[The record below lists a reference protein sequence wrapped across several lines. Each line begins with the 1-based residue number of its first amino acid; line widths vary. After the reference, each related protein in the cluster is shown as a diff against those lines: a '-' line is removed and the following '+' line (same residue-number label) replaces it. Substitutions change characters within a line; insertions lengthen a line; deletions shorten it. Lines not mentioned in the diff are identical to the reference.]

1 MPPRYIVCYPLQDDG
16 LSTEKEAGNWVY
28 LRLSGA
34 GMFNLFKKLRRKPAE
49 APPASQ
55 SAAPSTIKQSLLSL
69 EQRLMFD
76 AAAAATAAEV
86 HSEQVAQDQA
96 EAAVSS
102 EGTVESMTHEQQESQ
117 ELLHAM
123 ASYTPGESATEVVFV
138 DPTVPDYESLLAGMG
153 PNVEVVVLDASRDGV
168 EQIAASLSGR
178 SGIDAIHLIS
188 HGDAGTL
195 QLGTGTLNAES
206 MSTRYADEFTTIQQT
221 LSEQADIL
229 VYGCNFA
236 EGDVGQAAVARLA
249 ELTGA
254 DVAANSDRTGHID
267 LGGDW
272 KFETQVGSIETDL
285 AITDAAQMDWKGILT
300 TETVGDQF
308 SSSSYDNHDG
318 TQKWASDWSETDAG
332 GGGASGGDV
341 HVASSQLRIDAGS
354 VGNQASR
361 QVDLS
366 GTSGAILTFDYT
378 NSLSGSDQ
386 IEIRVSADGTTY
398 TTLTDG
404 VFSPMSNAGS
414 GTVKLDISGYA
425 SASTTIQFI
434 VTGVGGGDRCMS
446 ITCRSA
452 MTPAP
457 RTVRRRSA
465 ATAVERRRR
474 SRSGRTAR
482 SSRPS
487 RLLTLMQGTP

>member
-1 MPPRYIVCYPLQDDG
+1 
-16 LSTEKEAGNWVY
+16 
-28 LRLSGA
+28 
-34 GMFNLFKKLRRKPAE
+34 
-49 APPASQ
+49 
-55 SAAPSTIKQSLLSL
+55 
-69 EQRLMFD
+69 MFD

-86 HSEQVAQDQA
+86 QSEQVAQDQA

-102 EGTVESMTHEQQESQ
+102 EGTAESTTPEQQESQ
-117 ELLHAM
+117 ELLHAIG
-123 ASYTPGESATEVVFV
+123 SYSPGESSTEVVFV

-168 EQIAASLSGR
+168 EQIAESLTGR

-195 QLGTGTLNAES
+195 QLGTGTLTAES
-206 MSTRYADEFTTIQQT
+206 MSTRYVDELATVQQA

-254 DVAANSDRTGHID
+254 DVAASSDRTGHID

-300 TETVGDQF
+300 TETVGRMPEAAP
-308 SSSSYDNHDG
+308 SSS
-318 TQKWASDWSETDAG
+318 
-332 GGGASGGDV
+332 
-341 HVASSQLRIDAGS
+341 
-354 VGNQASR
+354 
-361 QVDLS
+361 
-366 GTSGAILTFDYT
+366 TFPVMPPRVRRS
-378 NSLSGSDQ
+378 NSLSLGW
-386 IEIRVSADGTTY
+386 
-398 TTLTDG
+398 
-404 VFSPMSNAGS
+404 AGA
-414 GTVKLDISGYA
+414 IA
-425 SASTTIQFI
+425 
-434 VTGVGGGDRCMS
+434 CMS

-465 ATAVERRRR
+465 ATAAERRRR

-487 RLLTLMQGTP
+487 RLLTLMRAPWAIRSPVERTQLDSLSTTARVS